1 MEKALNFMGMAALI
15 WLVARA
21 AHWVIDYTH
30 ARSLPLV
37 TEAQMLQQLMA
48 DAYFL
53 DIESILTNP
62 LPAEFELPA
71 LRIKISIPYDGDAAL
86 IHQQGHGYRL
96 ASQALLDTLL
106 GLAYAQTCHGRTA
119 Q

>member
-1 MEKALNFMGMAALI
+1 MDKALNFMGMTALL
-15 WLVARA
+15 WLVAKA
-21 AHWVIDYTH
+21 AYWVIEYTH

-62 LPAEFELPA
+62 LPA
-71 LRIKISIPYDGDAAL
+71 LRIKISIPYTGDVAL
-86 IHQQGHGYRL
+86 IRQQGRGYRL
-96 ASQALLDTLL
+96 ASQALLDTLI
-106 GLAYAQTCHGRTA
+106 GFAHAQTCHGRTA